1 MGQEYV
7 IHLTS
12 VSRMQVWTFRKC
24 IFSDTCSRYQVW
36 SRKTLEPPRSAKAF
50 WKGGNQRNVANSSG
64 SNLLNM
70 PDSDPKMGVGKTRV
84 MTNSEIM
91 TIFNN
96 EDADKCAPW
105 RQIAVVNAVCY
116 ILQEQLSLPSL
127 PLLDL

>member
-1 MGQEYV
+1 MGLEYV
-7 IHLTS
+7 INLTS

-24 IFSDTCSRYQVW
+24 IFFRHTCSRYQVW

-70 PDSDPKMGVGKTRV
+70 PDSDPKMGVGMTRR
-84 MTNSEIM
+84 MRMSEIM

-96 EDADKCAPW
+96 DLSHCMLIDVLPGTKK
-105 RQIAVVNAVCY
+105 
-116 ILQEQLSLPSL
+116 QL
-127 PLLDL
+127 